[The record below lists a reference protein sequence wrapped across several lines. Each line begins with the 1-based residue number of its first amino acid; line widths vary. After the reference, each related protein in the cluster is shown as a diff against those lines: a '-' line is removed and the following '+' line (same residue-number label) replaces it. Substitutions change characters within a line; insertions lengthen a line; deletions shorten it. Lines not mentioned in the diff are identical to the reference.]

1 MSTVPSGQRMSSLLV
16 LGLGWIAGIWAATH
30 VSQPWWAWLIL
41 AGLGGGGLFLLRTK
55 ARLRSPLAVVIA
67 FALAGMRYQYAQP
80 PTGDPALLATYNDVG
95 EVALEGV
102 VWDEFDVRD
111 TRTDLRV
118 QVDTLLLPNSQTP
131 VPVHGLALIYAPR
144 FSDSRLSATG
154 DGEFR
159 YGDRLRVFGVLETPP
174 VFDDF
179 SYRDY
184 LARQGIY
191 SQVRQARV
199 TFLAERRGS
208 PLWQALYDFKAR
220 ALNILTQIFPE
231 PHASLLQGILLGVES
246 GIPKDLEDSFS
257 ATGTSHIVAI
267 SGFNISILAGIFA
280 AFGKRLF
287 GARRGAVVAILGIA
301 AYTLL
306 AGAGASV
313 VRAAIMGGLALVA
326 QRIGRRALGLNTLAA
341 AVIVMTL
348 INPLTLWDVGFQL
361 SAAATLGLVLYAEP
375 FEAALKSLA
384 ARVTTVENAARL
396 TASVGELF
404 LLTLAAQLTTLP
416 LIASYF
422 NRLSL
427 VSLVANL
434 LILPA
439 QPAVMVT
446 GGLSLIAGLIW
457 LPAGRIVAWAAW
469 PFTAYTIAFVEL
481 FAKVPGASIGLGEVA
496 PAVVIGCYAL
506 LFGLTWLL
514 SRSPDRRP
522 AWPLALRSAEWGR
535 FTSRWLPTAGLAALV
550 VGTVVVW
557 SWYFSLPERDGR
569 MRITVLDV
577 GQGDAVLIQTPSGA
591 TVLID
596 GGPSGGALARALARQ
611 LPLFTTRID
620 LLVIAAPRDENIGGL
635 PDALARYAV
644 SRAVVTGIPGKSAT
658 YQALMDV
665 LKDKK
670 IETISAAG
678 LPAFDLGDG
687 ITLRVA
693 GEGARGS
700 ALRLEWGR
708 ASLLMPIG
716 LAAFDETTLLTQGAV
731 GTSTALLVADHG
743 SRDTTQAGWVAAVN
757 PRVAL
762 ISVGAGN
769 PDGDPAPQVLE
780 HLAGRTV
787 LRTDEHGNLTLMTDG
802 QELWVETQR

>member
-1 MSTVPSGQRMSSLLV
+1 MTSLLV

-41 AGLGGGGLFLLRTK
+41 AGLGVGGLFLLRTK
-55 ARLRSPLAVVIA
+55 ARLRSPLAVIIA
-67 FALAGMRYQYAQP
+67 FALAGMRYQLAQSP
-80 PTGDPALLATYNDVG
+80 ISDPASLARYNDVG

-102 VWDEFDVRD
+102 VWEEPDVRD
-111 TRTDLRV
+111 TRTNLRV
-118 QVDTLLLPNSQTP
+118 RVDTLLLPDTQTP

-144 FSDSRLSATG
+144 YSDSRLSATG
-154 DGEFR
+154 DGEFH
-159 YGDRLRVFGVLETPP
+159 YGDRLRVFGMLETPP
-174 VFDDF
+174 IFEDF

-184 LARQGIY
+184 LAQQGVY
-191 SQVRQARV
+191 SQVRQVRV
-199 TFLAERRGS
+199 TFLAGRRGN
-208 PLWQALYDFKAR
+208 PLQQALYDFKAR
-220 ALNILTQIFPE
+220 ALNTLAHILPE

-246 GIPKDLEDSFS
+246 GIPKDLQDSFS

-267 SGFNISILAGIFA
+267 SGFNVSIIAGLFA
-280 AFGKRLF
+280 AVANRLF
-287 GARRGAVVAILGIA
+287 GARRGAVIAILAVA

-306 AGAGASV
+306 VGAGASV
-313 VRAAIMGGLALVA
+313 VRAALMGSLALVA
-326 QRIGRRALGLNTLAA
+326 QRIGRRAVGLNTLAA

-348 INPLTLWDVGFQL
+348 INPLSLRDVGFQL

-375 FEAALKSLA
+375 FEAAFKNLA
-384 ARVTTVENAARL
+384 AHITTAENAARL
-396 TASVGELF
+396 SASVGEFF
-404 LLTLAAQLTTLP
+404 LLTLAAQITTLP
-416 LIASYF
+416 LIAYYF
-422 NRLSL
+422 KRLSL
-427 VSLVANL
+427 ISLVANL

-446 GGLSLIAGLIW
+446 GGLALIAGLIW
-457 LPAGRIVAWAAW
+457 LPAGRIVAWVAW

-481 FAKVPGASIGLGEVA
+481 LAKVPGASIGLGEVA

-506 LFGLTWLL
+506 LFGLTWLF
-514 SRSPDRRP
+514 SRPPDRRP
-522 AWPLALRSAEWGR
+522 AWLLALRSVGWGQLA
-535 FTSRWLPTAGLAALV
+535 SRWLPTSGLAALV
-550 VGTVVVW
+550 VGTTVVW

-611 LPLFTTRID
+611 LPLFTTRFD

-635 PDALARYAV
+635 PEALARYTV
-644 SRAVVTGIPGKSAT
+644 SRAVVTGLPGKSAT

-670 IETISAAG
+670 IETISAAS
-678 LPAFDLGDG
+678 LPVFDLGDG
-687 ITLRVA
+687 ITLRVV

-716 LAAFDETTLLTQGAV
+716 LAAFDETTLLAQGAV
-731 GTSTALLVADHG
+731 RPSTALLVADHG
-743 SRDTTQAGWVAAVN
+743 SRDATQAEWVSAVN
-757 PRVAL
+757 PHVAL

-769 PDGDPAPQVLE
+769 SEGDPSPAVLE

-787 LRTDEHGNLTLMTDG
+787 LRTDERGNLRLLTDG
-802 QELWVETQR
+802 QQLWVEVER